1 MKQFILLLL
10 AISVLACSGGG
21 DPAPTPT
28 PTPPTPTVNV
38 ATLVKKVWTVN
49 TAQWDGVTKY
59 DKSSTSNVVQGYS
72 QYKLDLSTAGSVTLT
87 EFDGKIFTGTYTVAT
102 DGLSLT
108 LNGLTSAEGAPTGT
122 GGTIAYTI
130 LSTPTTTGLSLQ
142 QTTAYV
148 KASSAIVKLALV
160 NP

>member
-1 MKQFILLLL
+1 MKQFIVFLF
-10 AISVLACSGGG
+10 AISVMACSGGG

-28 PTPPTPTVNV
+28 PPPPPVVSV
-38 ATLVKKVWTVN
+38 ATLVKKAWAVN
-49 TAQWDGVTKY
+49 SAQWDGVTKY
-59 DKSSTSNVVQGYS
+59 DKTSTSNVVQGYS

-122 GGTIAYTI
+122 GGTISYTI
-130 LSTPTTTGLSLQ
+130 LSTPTATGLSLQ

>member
-1 MKQFILLLL
+1 MKQFLLLL
-10 AISVLACSGGG
+10 LTISVLACGGGG

-28 PTPPTPTVNV
+28 PPTPTVSV
-38 ATLVKKVWTVN
+38 ATLVKKVWTVSS
-49 TAQWDGVTKY
+49 AQWDGVTKY

-122 GGTIAYTI
+122 GGTIIYTI
-130 LSTPTTTGLSLQ
+130 LATPTATGLSLQ

-148 KASSAIVKLALV
+148 KASSAIVKLVLV

>member
-1 MKQFILLLL
+1 MKQFLLLL
-10 AISVLACSGGG
+10 LTITVLACSGGG

-28 PTPPTPTVNV
+28 PTPPTPTVSV
-38 ATLVKKVWTVN
+38 ATLVKKVWTVSS
-49 TAQWDGVTKY
+49 AQWDGVTKY

>member
-1 MKQFILLLL
+1 MKQFIVFLF
-10 AISVLACSGGG
+10 AISVMACSGGG

-28 PTPPTPTVNV
+28 PPPPPVVSV
-38 ATLVKKVWTVN
+38 ATLVKKTWTVN
-49 TAQWDGVTKY
+49 SAQWDGVTKY
-59 DKSSTSNVVQGYS
+59 DKTSTSNVVQGYS

-122 GGTIAYTI
+122 GGTISYTI
-130 LSTPTTTGLSLQ
+130 LSTPTATGLSLQ

>member
-1 MKQFILLLL
+1 MKQFLFLLLT
-10 AISVLACSGGG
+10 ISVLSCGGGG

-38 ATLVKKVWTVN
+38 ATLVKKVWTVSS
-49 TAQWDGVTKY
+49 AQWDGVTKY
-59 DKSSTSNVVQGYS
+59 DKTSSSNVVQGYS

-122 GGTIAYTI
+122 GGTIIYTI
-130 LSTPTTTGLSLQ
+130 LATPTATGLSLQ
-142 QTTAYV
+142 QSTAYV

>member
-1 MKQFILLLL
+1 MKQFLVLLF
-10 AISVLACSGGG
+10 AVLVMACSGGG

-28 PTPPTPTVNV
+28 PPTPTVSV
-38 ATLVKKVWTVN
+38 ATLVKKVWTVS

-59 DKSSTSNVVQGYS
+59 DKTSTSNVVQGYS

-108 LNGLTSAEGAPTGT
+108 LNGLTSADGAPTGT
-122 GGTIAYTI
+122 GGTITYSI
-130 LSTPTTTGLSLQ
+130 LVTPTATSLSLQ

>member
-1 MKQFILLLL
+1 MKQFLLLL
-10 AISVLACSGGG
+10 LTISVLACGGGG

-28 PTPPTPTVNV
+28 PPTPTVSV
-38 ATLVKKVWTVN
+38 ATLVKKVWTVSS
-49 TAQWDGVTKY
+49 AQWDGVTKY

-130 LSTPTTTGLSLQ
+130 LSTPTATGLSLQ

>member
-1 MKQFILLLL
+1 MKHLILLLL
-10 AISVLACSGGG
+10 TISVMACGSGG

-28 PTPPTPTVNV
+28 PPTPTVSV
-38 ATLVKKVWTVN
+38 ATLVKKVWTVSS
-49 TAQWDGVTKY
+49 AQWDGVTKY
-59 DKSSTSNVVQGYS
+59 DKTSTSNVVQGYS

-108 LNGLTSAEGAPTGT
+108 LNGLTSADGAPTGT
-122 GGTIAYTI
+122 GGTIIYSI
-130 LSTPTTTGLSLQ
+130 LVTPTATTLSLQ

>member
-1 MKQFILLLL
+1 MKQFILVLLT
-10 AISVLACSGGG
+10 ISVLACSGGG

-28 PTPPTPTVNV
+28 PPTPTVSV
-38 ATLVKKVWTVN
+38 ATLVKKVWTVSS
-49 TAQWDGVTKY
+49 AQWDGVTKY
-59 DKSSTSNVVQGYS
+59 DKSSSSNVVQGYS

-87 EFDGKIFTGTYTVAT
+87 EFDGKIFTGTYTVAS

-108 LNGLTSAEGAPTGT
+108 LSGLTSAEGAPTGT
-122 GGTIAYTI
+122 GGTIIYTI
-130 LSTPTTTGLSLQ
+130 LATPTTTGLSLQ
-142 QTTAYV
+142 QSTAYV

>member
-1 MKQFILLLL
+1 MKHLILLLL
-10 AISVLACSGGG
+10 TISVMACGSGG

-28 PTPPTPTVNV
+28 PTPPTPTVSV
-38 ATLVKKVWTVN
+38 ATLVKKVWTVSS
-49 TAQWDGVTKY
+49 AQWDGVTKY
-59 DKSSTSNVVQGYS
+59 EKSSTSNVVQGYS

-108 LNGLTSAEGAPTGT
+108 LNGLTSADGAPTGT
-122 GGTIAYTI
+122 GGTIIYTI
-130 LSTPTTTGLSLQ
+130 LVTPTATTLSLQ

>member
-1 MKQFILLLL
+1 MKQFIVFLF
-10 AISVLACSGGG
+10 AISVMACSGGG

-28 PTPPTPTVNV
+28 PPPPPVVSV
-38 ATLVKKVWTVN
+38 ATLVKKAWTVN
-49 TAQWDGVTKY
+49 SAQWDGVTKY

-122 GGTIAYTI
+122 GGTISYTI
-130 LSTPTTTGLSLQ
+130 LSTPTATGLSLQ

>member
-28 PTPPTPTVNV
+28 PTPPTPTVSV
-38 ATLVKKVWTVN
+38 ATLVKKVWTVSS
-49 TAQWDGVTKY
+49 AQWDGVTKY

-72 QYKLDLSTAGSVTLT
+72 QYKLDLSTTGSVTLT

>member
-1 MKQFILLLL
+1 MKQFIVFLF
-10 AISVLACSGGG
+10 AISEMACSGGG

-28 PTPPTPTVNV
+28 PPPPPVVCV
-38 ATLVKKVWTVN
+38 ATLVKKAWTVN
-49 TAQWDGVTKY
+49 SAQWDGVTKY
-59 DKSSTSNVVQGYS
+59 DKTSTSNVVQGYS

-122 GGTIAYTI
+122 GGTISYTI
-130 LSTPTTTGLSLQ
+130 LSTPTATGLSLQ

>member
-1 MKQFILLLL
+1 MKQFIFLLLTL
-10 AISVLACSGGG
+10 SVLACGGGG

-28 PTPPTPTVNV
+28 PPTPTVSV
-38 ATLVKKVWTVN
+38 STLVKKVWTVN

-59 DKSSTSNVVQGYS
+59 DKAGTANVVQGYA

-108 LNGLTSAEGAPTGT
+108 LNGLTSADGAPTGT
-122 GGTIAYTI
+122 GGTITYSI
-130 LSTPTTTGLSLQ
+130 LVTPTATTLSLQ

>member
-1 MKQFILLLL
+1 MKQFLVLLF
-10 AISVLACSGGG
+10 AVIMMACSGGG

-28 PTPPTPTVNV
+28 PPTPTVSV

-59 DKSSTSNVVQGYS
+59 DKTSSSNVVQGYS

-87 EFDGKIFTGTYTVAT
+87 EFDGKIFTGTYSVAT

-108 LNGLTSAEGAPTGT
+108 LNGLTSADGAPTGT
-122 GGTIAYTI
+122 GGTISYSI
-130 LSTPTTTGLSLQ
+130 LVTPTATSLSLQ

>member
-1 MKQFILLLL
+1 MKQFLVLLF
-10 AISVLACSGGG
+10 AVAMMACSGGG

-28 PTPPTPTVNV
+28 PPTPTVSV

-59 DKSSTSNVVQGYS
+59 DKTSSSNVVQGYS

-108 LNGLTSAEGAPTGT
+108 LNGLTSADGAPTGT
-122 GGTIAYTI
+122 GGTISYSI
-130 LSTPTTTGLSLQ
+130 LVTPTATSLSLQ

>member
-1 MKQFILLLL
+1 MKQFLVLLF
-10 AISVLACSGGG
+10 AVAMMACSGGG

-28 PTPPTPTVNV
+28 PPTPTVSV

-59 DKSSTSNVVQGYS
+59 DKTSSSNVVQGYS

-87 EFDGKIFTGTYTVAT
+87 EFDGKIFTGTYSVAT

-108 LNGLTSAEGAPTGT
+108 LNGLTSADGAPTGT
-122 GGTIAYTI
+122 GGTITYSI
-130 LSTPTTTGLSLQ
+130 LVTPTATSLSLQ

>member
-1 MKQFILLLL
+1 MKQIILVLF

-21 DPAPTPT
+21 SPAPT

-38 ATLVKKVWTVN
+38 ATLVKKVWTVSS
-49 TAQWDGVTKY
+49 AQWDGVTKY
-59 DKSSTSNVVQGYS
+59 DKTSSSNVVQGYS

-108 LNGLTSAEGAPTGT
+108 LSGLTSAEGAPTGT
-122 GGTIAYTI
+122 GGTIIYTI
-130 LSTPTTTGLSLQ
+130 LATPTATGLSLQ
-142 QTTAYV
+142 QSTAYV

>member
-1 MKQFILLLL
+1 MKQIFVLLF
-10 AISVLACSGGG
+10 AISVMACSGGG

-28 PTPPTPTVNV
+28 PPTPTVSV
-38 ATLVKKVWTVN
+38 ATLVKKVWTASSV
-49 TAQWDGVTKY
+49 QWDGVTKY
-59 DKSSTSNVVQGYS
+59 DKSSTTNVVQGYS

-102 DGLSLT
+102 DGNSLT

-122 GGTIAYTI
+122 GGTITYSI
-130 LSTPTTTGLSLQ
+130 LSTPTATGLSLQ
-142 QTTAYV
+142 QSTAYV

>member
-1 MKQFILLLL
+1 MKQFLLLL
-10 AISVLACSGGG
+10 LTISVLACGGG
-21 DPAPTPT
+21 SDPAPT
-28 PTPPTPTVNV
+28 PTPPTPTVSV
-38 ATLVKKVWTVN
+38 STLVKKVWTVS

-59 DKSSTSNVVQGYS
+59 DKTGTANVVQGYS

-108 LNGLTSAEGAPTGT
+108 LNGLTSADGAPTGT
-122 GGTIAYTI
+122 GGTITYTI
-130 LSTPTTTGLSLQ
+130 LATPTATGLSLQ

-148 KASSAIVKLALV
+148 KARSAIVKLALV

>member
-1 MKQFILLLL
+1 MKQLLVLL
-10 AISVLACSGGG
+10 FAASVMACSGGG
-21 DPAPTPT
+21 NPTPT
-28 PTPPTPTVNV
+28 PTPPTPTVSV
-38 ATLVKKVWTVN
+38 ATLVKKVWTVS

-59 DKSSTSNVVQGYS
+59 DKTSSSNVVQGYS

-108 LNGLTSAEGAPTGT
+108 LNGLTSADGAPTGT
-122 GGTIAYTI
+122 GGTITYSI
-130 LSTPTTTGLSLQ
+130 LVTPTATSLSVQ

>member
-1 MKQFILLLL
+1 MKQFLLVLS
-10 AISVLACSGGG
+10 AISVLACGGGG

-28 PTPPTPTVNV
+28 PPTPPVNV
-38 ATLVKKVWTVN
+38 ATLVKKVWTVS

-59 DKSSTSNVVQGYS
+59 DKTSTSNVVQGYS
-72 QYKLDLSTAGSVTLT
+72 QYKLDLSTAGTVSLT

-122 GGTIAYTI
+122 GGTITYSI
-130 LSTPTTTGLSLQ
+130 LVTPTATTLSLQ

>member
-1 MKQFILLLL
+1 MKQIVYLLLTIL
-10 AISVLACSGGG
+10 VMACGSGG

-28 PTPPTPTVNV
+28 PTPPTPTVSV
-38 ATLVKKVWTVN
+38 ATLVKKVWTAS

-59 DKSSTSNVVQGYS
+59 DKTSSSNVVQGYS

-87 EFDGKIFTGTYTVAT
+87 EFDGKTFTGTYTVAT

-108 LNGLTSAEGAPTGT
+108 LNGLTSADGAPTGT
-122 GGTIAYTI
+122 SGTITYTI
-130 LSTPTTTGLSLQ
+130 LVTPTATTLSLQ

>member
-1 MKQFILLLL
+1 MKQFLVLLF
-10 AISVLACSGGG
+10 AASVMACSGGG
-21 DPAPTPT
+21 NPAPT
-28 PTPPTPTVNV
+28 PTPPTPTVSV
-38 ATLVKKVWTVN
+38 ATLVKKVWTVS

-59 DKSSTSNVVQGYS
+59 DKTSSSNVVQGYS

-108 LNGLTSAEGAPTGT
+108 LTGLTSADGAPTGT
-122 GGTIAYTI
+122 AGTITYSI
-130 LSTPTTTGLSLQ
+130 LVTPTSTSLSLQ

>member
-1 MKQFILLLL
+1 MKKFLLLL
-10 AISVLACSGGG
+10 LTISVLACGGGG

-28 PTPPTPTVNV
+28 PPTPTVSV
-38 ATLVKKVWTVN
+38 ATLVKKVWTVS

-59 DKSSTSNVVQGYS
+59 DKAGTANVVQGYS

-122 GGTIAYTI
+122 GGTIIYTI
-130 LSTPTTTGLSLQ
+130 LATPTATGLSLQ

>member
-1 MKQFILLLL
+1 MKQFLLLL
-10 AISVLACSGGG
+10 LTISVLACGGGG

-28 PTPPTPTVNV
+28 PPTPTVSV
-38 ATLVKKVWTVN
+38 ATLVKKVWTVSS
-49 TAQWDGVTKY
+49 AQWDGVTKY
-59 DKSSTSNVVQGYS
+59 DKAGTANVVQGYS
-72 QYKLDLSTAGSVTLT
+72 QFKLDLSTAGSVTLT

-122 GGTIAYTI
+122 GGIIAYTI
-130 LSTPTTTGLSLQ
+130 LSTPTATGLSLQ

>member
-1 MKQFILLLL
+1 MKQFIVFLF
-10 AISVLACSGGG
+10 AISVMACGSGSTPA
-21 DPAPTPT
+21 PAPTPI
-28 PTPPTPTVNV
+28 TPTVSV

-49 TAQWDGVTKY
+49 SAQWDGVTKY
-59 DKSSTSNVVQGYS
+59 DKTSSSNVVQGYS

-87 EFDGKIFTGTYTVAT
+87 EFDGKIFTGTYSVAT

-122 GGTIAYTI
+122 GGTISYTI
-130 LSTPTTTGLSLQ
+130 LSTPTATGLSLQ

>member
-28 PTPPTPTVNV
+28 PTPPTPTVSV
-38 ATLVKKVWTVN
+38 ATLVKKVWTVSS
-49 TAQWDGVTKY
+49 AQWDGVTKY